1 MIGGN
6 EMLQKLK
13 NKKGVAVVEMLLLI
27 VILIAVTLV
36 FKEQLMNLV
45 EDIFETIFKSAGKV

>member
-1 MIGGN
+1 MTGGN
-6 EMLQKLK
+6 KMLQKLK
-13 NKKGVAVVEMLLLI
+13 NQKGVAVVEMLLLI

-36 FKEQLMNLV
+36 FKEQLMDLV